1 MAKRARLTVD
11 DVLQQ
16 CADSDEEC
24 PEYEYDPEEPVME
37 GSDDE
42 FSDLEGDDFDDDIN
56 EGDHNPDPMDDSPAA
71 PITAGSSSLAR
82 DCEST
87 WTTTIKRVPI
97 QPFTSPTGPIQNIP
111 SSPLEVFNLFF
122 SPDLYE
128 KIVRVMR
135 TLKQQWVMT
144 SMKSGRR

>member
-11 DVLQQ
+11 VVLQQ

-24 PEYEYDPEEPVME
+24 PEYEYDPDEPVME

-42 FSDLEGDDFDDDIN
+42 FSDLEGDENDDID
-56 EGDHNPDPMDDSPAA
+56 EGDRDPDPMDDTP
-71 PITAGSSSLAR
+71 AGSSSLSG

-87 WTTTIKRVPI
+87 WSTTIKRVRI

-111 SSPLEVFNLFF
+111 SSPLEVFDLFF

-128 KIVRVMR
+128 KIVEESNVYAKGAM
-135 TLKQQWVMT
+135 
-144 SMKSGRR
+144 GI